1 MSNKMDN
8 YGCFYSKWI
17 MKIVVRRDSREI
29 VHSGDELTNSGKF
42 KFLQE

>member
-17 MKIVVRRDSREI
+17 MKIVEHRDNREI
-29 VHSGDELTNSGKF
+29 VPSRDELTNSGKF
-42 KFLQE
+42 